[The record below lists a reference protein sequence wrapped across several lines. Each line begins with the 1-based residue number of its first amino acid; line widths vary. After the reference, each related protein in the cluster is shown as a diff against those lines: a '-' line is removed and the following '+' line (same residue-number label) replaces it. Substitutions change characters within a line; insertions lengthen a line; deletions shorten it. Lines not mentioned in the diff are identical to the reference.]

1 MKLIRGVICSLS
13 VVLCVG
19 LAHAADS
26 PEQLDRKAYDLYQKV
41 FSPFCP
47 GRSLNDCPSS
57 KAQELKAEM
66 RSKLESGVPP
76 EAILEEV
83 FQTFGQKYRA
93 IPQYSG
99 VGKLVWWV
107 PLGFLGI
114 GFIIVMFTAF
124 RKKVAGSAGQDTQAT
139 PLPPGA
145 SEEVERELASLD
157 S

>member
-1 MKLIRGVICSLS
+1 MKYVWVMVYSLIVMTCMSP
-13 VVLCVG
+13 
-19 LAHAADS
+19 AYATDS
-26 PEQLDRKAYDLYQKV
+26 RDELDRKAYDLYQKV

-76 EAILEEV
+76 ETILEGV
-83 FQTFGQKYRA
+83 FETFGEKYRA

-107 PLGFLGI
+107 PLGFLALGLLVV
-114 GFIIVMFTAF
+114 FL
-124 RKKVAGSAGQDTQAT
+124 VASRQRR
-139 PLPPGA
+139 GA
-145 SEEVERELASLD
+145 MPSDDSKSVSLAPETKEAIEKELASLD
-157 S
+157 T